1 MFDFGLI
8 VSAVVLMTLGKVQ
21 VSFFFFGSK
30 ERLLSCSASKP
41 LAVMKVAFICY
52 FQQVKFYN
60 HKKVSNSITVIFF
73 PPFIIRFTVWGV
85 SAHR

>member
-8 VSAVVLMTLGKVQ
+8 MSAVVLMTLGEVQ
-21 VSFFFFGSK
+21 VSFFFGSK
-30 ERLLSCSASKP
+30 ERLLSCSASNP

-60 HKKVSNSITVIFF
+60 HKKVSNSITVIFLF
-73 PPFIIRFTVWGV
+73 LLSS
-85 SAHR
+85 SASQCGG